1 MIEYLSCTASG
12 NSTAPGSD
20 YAANVTQFLTE
31 LPENAV
37 SKNGGFFSG
46 TLGNGTGT
54 VYGLAMCSADYSRAD
69 CRD

>member
-1 MIEYLSCTASG
+1 V
-12 NSTAPGSD
+12 N
-20 YAANVTQFLTE
+20 QFLAA
-31 LPENAV
+31 LPDNAV
-37 SKNGGFFSG
+37 SKNGGFYNG